1 MHGRVA
7 VVTDSTA
14 CLPLDLARQWGVSI
28 AQVQIRI
35 GDRVAEEQHVPSE
48 QLVHAL
54 RNRTPVTTSPPDP
67 ATFYRLY
74 QHVAAS
80 ADAIVSIHVSSRLS
94 ETCKTASR
102 AAGQMR
108 IPVHVVDS
116 ATCGMSLG
124 YAVLAAGRVAG
135 AGGTPQRVIDAA
147 VKRCRASSEL
157 IYVDTLEYLR
167 RGGRISA
174 AAALVGSALSLKPVL
189 TMQEGEITPQ
199 DKVIGSDRALRK
211 MVETAVSR
219 AGEGAVDIAV
229 EHFGN
234 VPRAST
240 LMDQLRPRLP
250 QARDAVL
257 TEVSSTIGVHVG
269 PGAVGITVS
278 PAD

>member
-1 MHGRVA
+1 MHGRVV

-14 CLPLDLARQWGVSI
+14 CLPIDLARQWGVHI
-28 AQVQIRI
+28 AQIQIRI
-35 GDRVAEEQHVPSE
+35 GDKVADEQHVPSD
-48 QLVHAL
+48 QLIHAM
-54 RNRTPVTTSPPDP
+54 RNRTAVQTSPPEP

-74 QHVAAS
+74 QEAAQY

-94 ETCKTASR
+94 ETCKAASR

-108 IPVHVVDS
+108 IPVHIVDS

-124 YAVLAAGRVAG
+124 YAVLAAARVAG
-135 AGGTPQRVIDAA
+135 AGGNPRRVIDAA

-167 RGGRISA
+167 RGGRIGA

-189 TMQEGEITPQ
+189 TVQEGQIAPQ
-199 DKVIGSDRALRK
+199 DKGFGSDRALRK

-219 AGEGAVDIAV
+219 AGEGMVDIAV

-234 VPRAST
+234 MPRAT
-240 LMDQLRPRLP
+240 TILEELKPRLP
-250 QARDAVL
+250 QARDAVI
-257 TEVSSTIGVHVG
+257 TEVSSAIGVHVG

-278 PAD
+278 RAE

>member
-14 CLPLDLARQWGVSI
+14 CLPPDLARQWGVSI
-28 AQVQIRI
+28 AQIQIRI
-35 GDRVAEEQHVPSE
+35 GDRVAEEQQVPSE
-48 QLVHAL
+48 HLIHAL
-54 RNRTPVTTSPPDP
+54 RNRTPVTTAPPDP

-74 QHVAAS
+74 QHVAQN

-94 ETCKTASR
+94 ETCKAASR
-102 AAGQMR
+102 AAAQMR
-108 IPVHVVDS
+108 IPIHIVDS

-124 YAVLAAGRVAG
+124 YAVLAAARVAG
-135 AGGTPQRVIDAA
+135 AGGNPRRVIDAA

-167 RGGRISA
+167 RGGKIGA

-189 TMQEGEITPQ
+189 TVSEGEIAPQ
-199 DKVIGSDRALRK
+199 DKSFGSDRALRK

-219 AGEGAVDIAV
+219 AGGGTVDIAV

-234 VPRAST
+234 VPRAT
-240 LMDQLRPRLP
+240 DLLDELKPRLP
-250 QARDAVL
+250 QIRDAVI
-257 TEVSSTIGVHVG
+257 TEVSSSIGVHVG

-278 PAD
+278 RAD

>member
-14 CLPLDLARQWGVSI
+14 CLPADLARQWGVSI
-28 AQVQIRI
+28 AQIQIRI
-35 GDRVAEEQHVPSE
+35 GDQVAEEQFVPADHLIS
-48 QLVHAL
+48 AM
-54 RNRTPVTTSPPDP
+54 RNRTPVTTAPPDP
-67 ATFYRLY
+67 GTFYRLY
-74 QHVAAS
+74 QQVAQH

-94 ETCKTASR
+94 ETCKAASR

-108 IPVHVVDS
+108 IPVHIVDS

-124 YAVLAAGRVAG
+124 YAVLAAARVAG
-135 AGGTPQRVIDAA
+135 AGGNPRRVIDAA

-167 RGGRISA
+167 RGGRIGA

-189 TMQEGEITPQ
+189 TVQEGQIAPQ
-199 DKVIGSDRALRK
+199 DKGFGADRALRK

-219 AGEGAVDIAV
+219 AGEGMVDIAV

-234 VPRAST
+234 MGRAST
-240 LMDQLRPRLP
+240 ILEELKPRLNHV
-250 QARDAVL
+250 RDAVI
-257 TEVSSTIGVHVG
+257 TEVSSSIGVHVG

-278 PAD
+278 RAE